1 MFLLR
6 RCINGIHCSLPF
18 PGTSTPKPLHMLLTV
33 TPSNNSEVKH
43 LYYVTKNEA
52 LIQNASLNKIQCI
65 LSFRNWIYKVN
76 VFPKYL
82 QRQRIKKDFNYTHIV
97 TILALKSKLGNVHK
111 AACKCTP
118 LSYCYSVVFKLT
130 VSYIFALGWN
140 KLFKNTAF
148 FYTKTNRATF
158 KMEEALVSVISISVH

>member
-1 MFLLR
+1 MRCTVLFHFLEPPPQNF
-6 RCINGIHCSLPF
+6 CICCNCHSLQQFWGKAPI
-18 PGTSTPKPLHMLLTV
+18 LCH
-33 TPSNNSEVKH
+33 
-43 LYYVTKNEA
+43 KNEEA
-52 LIQNASLNKIQCI
+52 LIQNASLNKIQRI

-97 TILALKSKLGNVHK
+97 TILALKRKLGNVHK

-140 KLFKNTAF
+140 KLLKNTAF